1 MANDFWEN
9 KSHLTCYYCKLHHK
23 NVEAGG
29 MWHCPNPLCT
39 GPGAAYWRSKCK
51 SYREF
56 PNGTHTVDPEEL
68 IQLAMTMMETE
79 TDEVLRAHVLDSVKL
94 WRRDREHTE
103 VVRTATGVC
112 LVVEQ
117 DE

>member
-1 MANDFWEN
+1 MSFWDS
-9 KSHLTCYYCKLHHK
+9 KDHLTCYYCKLQHK

-39 GPGAAYWRSKCK
+39 GPGAATWRSKCK

-56 PNGTHTVDPEEL
+56 PNETHTVDPEEL

-79 TDEVLRAHVLDSVKL
+79 ADEVLRSHVLDSVKI

-103 VVRTATGVC
+103 VVTTATGVR
-112 LVVEQ
+112 LVVDQ
-117 DE
+117 DD